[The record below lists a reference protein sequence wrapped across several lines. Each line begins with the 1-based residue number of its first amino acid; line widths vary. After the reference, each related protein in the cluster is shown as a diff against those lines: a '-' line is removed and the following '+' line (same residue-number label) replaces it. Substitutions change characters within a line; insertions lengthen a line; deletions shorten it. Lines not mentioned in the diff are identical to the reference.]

1 MQSAA
6 DENLSASLSFCLAYP
21 RLNMVRDTQDDG
33 EYFLTRRDTA
43 SPIHSSTTRPK
54 GKLSTYLIL
63 NKEALGHASDWI
75 AKVFVRCEDIQIA
88 GSAVSDLRCD
98 IPSVLSIF
106 FSSVKSMHD
115 VCLLRKP

>member
-21 RLNMVRDTQDDG
+21 RLNIVREIQDD
-33 EYFLTRRDTA
+33 ESVFERESIQHQH
-43 SPIHSSTTRPK
+43 SPSSTRPT
-54 GKLSTYLIL
+54 GKLNTYLIL

-98 IPSVLSIF
+98 IPPVLSIF